1 MGKSRA
7 KRPAYSR
14 RSIQNAVAQRL
25 GAGKSKKVVLLNREA
40 IGWVVQRCAV
50 AAAHDILQL
59 GQCDVAVLT
68 LKMNNAI
75 SRYIL
80 DRNRYGEPMARKL
93 LEKATAHLM
102 PEEFWLP
109 VGGLVGS
116 EKKLRVLAERRDAAK
131 MIVRFFVESL
141 EEMGYTPEQIEAVK
155 EEIKKNYQ
163 QFLGWVDDGGEEVAY
178 DRLRRVIEDIYG
190 VGAMVERVK
199 GEEPV
204 FGEPLFKKDF

>member
-102 PEEFWLP
+102 PEEFLLP
-109 VGGLVGS
+109 AG
-116 EKKLRVLAERRDAAK
+116 KLPRTKREFETFAEWRDTAK
-131 MIVRFFVESL
+131 IEIRFFVVAA
-141 EEMGYTPEQIEAVK
+141 EEMGFTPEQIEAVK
-155 EEIKKNYQ
+155 RGTKEKYQLFLSWAEESGSEK
-163 QFLGWVDDGGEEVAY
+163 VAY
-178 DRLRRVIEDIYG
+178 ERLNKTIEDIYG
-190 VGAMVERVK
+190 MGAMPERTD
-199 GEEPV
+199 GLGPI
-204 FGEPLFKKDF
+204 FGKAV